1 MPSPE
6 GAARRSVRNVASS
19 SKESLPG
26 EFFAS
31 VVTPAGTQCS
41 VSRREDPIGKD
52 PLREWVVV
60 LWRLPWV
67 VVVVGTFVF
76 WHSGA
81 RAAAL
86 CERERFVSSGSLSLW
101 PPGARCTFGEPAWH
115 DTLLNPWFV
124 GAVFVRSP

>member
-1 MPSPE
+1 MGT
-6 GAARRSVRNVASS
+6 GA
-19 SKESLPG
+19 
-26 EFFAS
+26 
-31 VVTPAGTQCS
+31 
-41 VSRREDPIGKD
+41 DPISKD
-52 PLREWVVV
+52 RLGEWGVVV
-60 LWRLPWV
+60 WRLPWVV

-101 PPGARCTFGEPAWH
+101 PPGARCTFGEPALH

-124 GAVFVRSP
+124 GAVFVVIPLALLFAEWWSNSVRGRLRRAGRPGG